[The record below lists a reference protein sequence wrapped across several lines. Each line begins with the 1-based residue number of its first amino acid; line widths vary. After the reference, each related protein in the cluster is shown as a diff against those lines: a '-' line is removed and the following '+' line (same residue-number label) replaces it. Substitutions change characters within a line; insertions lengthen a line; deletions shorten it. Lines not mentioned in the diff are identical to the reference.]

1 MKRALAVERNWDR
14 ALRAGVVT
22 LAHDRRHLR
31 RQALR
36 DDAGG
41 EFLLD
46 LVHATHLHEGD
57 GLALDDGRYVEVRA
71 AGEDVLDIAGRDPAH
86 TARLAWHLGNRH
98 LAVQVLGD
106 GRLRIAADHV
116 IEDML
121 KGLGAVVTAHRAPF
135 EPEAGAYHAH

>member
-1 MKRALAVERNWDR
+1 MRRALAVEKSWDR
-14 ALRAGVVT
+14 AFKAGSVT
-22 LAHDRRHLR
+22 LSHDRRHLR
-31 RQALR
+31 RQTLTL
-36 DDAGG
+36 DAGG

-46 LVHATHLHEGD
+46 LVHATHLREGD

-71 AGEDVLDIAGRDPAH
+71 AAEDVLDVAGRDPAH
-86 TARLAWHLGNRH
+86 TAKLAWYLGNRH
-98 LAVQVLGD
+98 LSVQVLHD

-121 KGLGAVVTAHRAPF
+121 KGLGASVTKLRASL

>member
-14 ALRAGVVT
+14 ALRADTIT

-31 RQALR
+31 RQTLR
-36 DDAGG
+36 GDAGA

-46 LVHATHLHEGD
+46 LVHAAHLCEGD
-57 GLALDDGRYVEVRA
+57 GLALDDGRFVEVRA
-71 AGEDVLDIAGRDPAH
+71 ADEDVLDIAGRDPAH

-121 KGLGAVVTAHRAPF
+121 KGLGAALTAHRAPF
-135 EPEAGAYHAH
+135 EPEGGAYHAH

>member
-1 MKRALAVERNWDR
+1 MRRALAVEARWDR
-14 ALRAGVVT
+14 GLRAGSVT

-36 DDAGG
+36 DDSGG

-46 LVHATHLHEGD
+46 LVHAAHLREGD
-57 GLALDDGRYVEVRA
+57 GLALDDGRYLEVRA
-71 AGEDVLDIAGRDPAH
+71 AEEDVLDIAGRDPAH
-86 TARLAWHLGNRH
+86 MARLAWHLGNRH
-98 LAVQVLGD
+98 LAVQVLAD

-121 KGLGAVVTAHRAPF
+121 KGLGAVVTARRAPF